1 MSVKHKLLHGAL
13 ILTGAGLLSRLMGFF
28 FRIFL
33 SHAFGEEN
41 VGLYQ
46 LIFPVYSLCLALG
59 TSGLQTAL
67 SRTVARKTSLGKPGE
82 ARTALCAALALTV
95 SLSVVELLF
104 IQRYS
109 SVISSRFLGDPRCE
123 ELLIIISYALPCAAI
138 HSCICGY
145 SYGLQQST
153 LPAISQLIEQT
164 VRIFSVV
171 LLFSLFRQTGKTPS
185 ISLAAAGIVIGELSS
200 ALFSVRFFPRRK
212 GKDRHTARFL
222 RVTGESGR
230 ELFALSLPLTANRV
244 CVSLLQ
250 SVEAASIP
258 AMLKLCRYSTKESLV
273 LYGVLTG
280 MALPCILFP
289 SAVTNSLGVML
300 MPAVAER
307 QAAGSRSGIAALIR
321 KAAGSCFILGL
332 ACCLFFLIFGPSIGT
347 FLFHSET
354 AGKFIVTLAWICP
367 FLYTNSALMS
377 TINGLG
383 KTFWTFVI
391 NILGLGIRIL
401 SVFSAIPIFGM
412 QGYLWGLL
420 ASQFAMTLLAFT
432 ALWIIS
438 CSSKTA
444 EKNPQITAG

>member
-123 ELLIIISYALPCAAI
+123 ELLTIISYALPCAAI

-212 GKDRHTARFL
+212 GKDRHTGSIPARHWRIRQ
-222 RVTGESGR
+222 RVVCSFPASHSKQGMCI
-230 ELFALSLPLTANRV
+230 TASERR
-244 CVSLLQ
+244 
-250 SVEAASIP
+250 EAASIP

-280 MALPCILFP
+280 MALPLYPF
-289 SAVTNSLGVML
+289 SLC
-300 MPAVAER
+300 R
-307 QAAGSRSGIAALIR
+307 
-321 KAAGSCFILGL
+321 
-332 ACCLFFLIFGPSIGT
+332 
-347 FLFHSET
+347 H
-354 AGKFIVTLAWICP
+354 
-367 FLYTNSALMS
+367 
-377 TINGLG
+377 
-383 KTFWTFVI
+383 
-391 NILGLGIRIL
+391 
-401 SVFSAIPIFGM
+401 
-412 QGYLWGLL
+412 
-420 ASQFAMTLLAFT
+420 
-432 ALWIIS
+432 
-438 CSSKTA
+438 
-444 EKNPQITAG
+444 